1 MKTRRI
7 LILALFVA
15 VLTAAVWSTVFEPDL
30 LFVRRVTVE
39 TEKWPPWR
47 ASLRIAVVSDL
58 HVGAPHVDLAK
69 LDRIV
74 SEINGMQPD
83 IVVIL
88 GDFVTGGVL
97 FGEFVEPEPIANRLK
112 NLSARYG
119 VFAVLG
125 NHDWWYDGQRVW
137 RALTDA
143 GIEVLENR
151 GVRLDPPGGAM
162 WLVGISDDMI
172 GRADPQATIGPLPDG
187 EPIIALTHSPA
198 IFPDIA
204 PRTLLTLAG
213 HSHGG
218 QVSFPV
224 IGPLFIP
231 GRSPLRYAY
240 GHIRENGKDMY
251 VTAGIGTSILPIRL
265 NMPPEI
271 ALVTVESPST
281 ALVQPPQ

>member
-1 MKTRRI
+1 M
-7 LILALFVA
+7 
-15 VLTAAVWSTVFEPDL
+15 AAVWGTAFEPDL
-30 LFVRRVTVE
+30 LFVRTITVE
-39 TEKWPPWR
+39 TEKWPPSR
-47 ASLRIAVVSDL
+47 PPLRIAVVSDL

-69 LDRIV
+69 VDRV
-74 SEINGMQPD
+74 VAEINGLQPD

-88 GDFVTGGVL
+88 GDFVIHEVL
-97 FGEFVEPEPIANRLK
+97 FGDFVEPELTANRLK
-112 NLSARYG
+112 NLTARYG

-137 RALTDA
+137 RALTDV

-151 GVRLDPPGGAM
+151 AVRLDLPGGAM
-162 WLVGISDDMI
+162 WLAGISDDMI
-172 GRADPQATIGPLPDG
+172 GLADPKGTISPLPDG

-198 IFPDIA
+198 IFPNIA

-218 QVSFPV
+218 QVFFTV
-224 IGPLFIP
+224 FGPLFIP

-251 VTAGIGTSILPIRL
+251 VTAGIGTSILPIRF

-281 ALVQPPQ
+281 APIHQPQ

>member
-1 MKTRRI
+1 MKVRRI
-7 LILALFVA
+7 LIFALLVA
-15 VLTAAVWSTVFEPDL
+15 SFMAAVWGTAFEPDL
-30 LFVRRVTVE
+30 LFVRTITVE
-39 TEKWPPWR
+39 TEKWPPSR
-47 ASLRIAVVSDL
+47 PPLRIAVVSDL

-69 LDRIV
+69 VDRV
-74 SEINGMQPD
+74 VAEINGLQPD

-88 GDFVTGGVL
+88 GDFVIHEVL
-97 FGEFVEPEPIANRLK
+97 FGDFVEPELTANRLK
-112 NLSARYG
+112 NLRARYG

-137 RALTDA
+137 RALTDV

-151 GVRLDPPGGAM
+151 AVRLDLPGGPM
-162 WLVGISDDMI
+162 WLAGISDDMI
-172 GRADPQATIGPLPDG
+172 GLADPKGTISPLPDG
-187 EPIIALTHSPA
+187 EPIIALTHSAA

-204 PRTLLTLAG
+204 PRTVLTLAG

-218 QVSFPV
+218 QVFFPV

-251 VTAGIGTSILPIRL
+251 VTAGIGTSILPIRF

-271 ALVTVESPST
+271 ALVAVESPST
-281 ALVQPPQ
+281 APIHQPQ